1 MRLTAPLD
9 DVLVTRSHLRVLR
22 ALDALPVGVPA
33 SGRQLA
39 RRAGV
44 SHTAASRALSGL
56 ADEGVVLARPYGR
69 ADYYELNREHVLYEG
84 LRALFKRET
93 GLKNDLI
100 EFLSREIR
108 RRLPRVRRAYIFGSA
123 ARDDMHKGSDIDLAV
138 IASGRDQERVEAEVA
153 GIEAEVRR
161 RFGGRLNTIIATG
174 PIGKLTQP
182 RRPGRELWRRI
193 EREGVPLLSGTE
205 H

>member
-1 MRLTAPLD
+1 
-9 DVLVTRSHLRVLR
+9 
-22 ALDALPVGVPA
+22 
-33 SGRQLA
+33 
-39 RRAGV
+39 
-44 SHTAASRALSGL
+44 
-56 ADEGVVLARPYGR
+56 
-69 ADYYELNREHVLYEG
+69 
-84 LRALFKRET
+84 LFKRET

-161 RFGGRLNTIIATG
+161 RFGRLNTIIATG

-193 EREGVPLLSGTE
+193 EREGVPVLTGVE